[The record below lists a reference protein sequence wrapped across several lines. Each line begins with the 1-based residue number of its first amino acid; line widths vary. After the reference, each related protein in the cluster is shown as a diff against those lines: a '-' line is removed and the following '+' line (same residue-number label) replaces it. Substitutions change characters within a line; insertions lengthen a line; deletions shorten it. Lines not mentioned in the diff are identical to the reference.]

1 VTPPEQS
8 SNGQGPPTGEGGPAG
23 RALVTI
29 LAPAFNEAENAAGLV
44 SFFREVRA
52 YRPELDF
59 ELIVVDD
66 GSTDGT
72 AELIS
77 EALGDDDVA
86 RVATL
91 SRNFGSHAA
100 VTAGLALS
108 RGDCVITVSADLQ
121 EPLEAIDRFIDA
133 WQAGNEIVWGT
144 RETRA
149 TPRGFANWLSRTFSK
164 VFHRLSDIPTYPKD
178 GPSQVLL
185 SRPVVDVIN
194 EMPERNRNVLGM
206 VAWVGFT
213 QTTIF
218 FEQLPRPAGRSKWTA
233 RKKVKLVVDSFVE
246 FSAAPFLICFL
257 LGLGISALGFLG
269 ALATLIVALATLSAP
284 AGWVLVLAAVFLLG
298 GMNLSAIGGFGE
310 YLWRAGDDARRRPV
324 YILRGVHDHGM
335 PQVVHKAVAV
345 DQADLPAR

>member
-1 VTPPEQS
+1 M
-8 SNGQGPPTGEGGPAG
+8 PAG
-23 RALVTI
+23 GTPGSPRRPLVTI

-44 SFFREVRA
+44 AFFREIRA
-52 YRPELDF
+52 SRPELDF

-72 AELIS
+72 ADLVRQ
-77 EALGDDDVA
+77 ALGDGDVA
-86 RVATL
+86 RVASL

-108 RGDCVITVSADLQ
+108 RGDCVITVSTDLQ
-121 EPLEAIDRFIDA
+121 EPLEVIGRFIDA
-133 WQAGNEIVWGT
+133 WQAGNEIVWGM
-144 RETRA
+144 RRTRA
-149 TPRGFANWLSRTFSK
+149 IPRGFANWLSRMFSA

-185 SRPVVDVIN
+185 SRAVVDVLN
-194 EMPERNRNVLGM
+194 GMPERNRNVLGM

-213 QTTIF
+213 QTTIH
-218 FEQLPRPAGRSKWTA
+218 FEQLPRPAGTSKWTT
-233 RKKVKLVVDSFVE
+233 RKKIKLVVDSFVE

-257 LGLGISALGFLG
+257 LGLGVSALGFLG
-269 ALATLIVALATLSAP
+269 GLATLIVALVTLTAP
-284 AGWVLVLAAVFLLG
+284 AGWLLVLCAVFLLG

-324 YILRGVHDHGM
+324 YILRGVHDHGR
-335 PQVVHKAVAV
+335 PGDGATHPAE
-345 DQADLPAR
+345 PAREVREQTSAT